1 MYSRCI
7 HYVVHESQARYKK
20 TTCRYKV
27 ICNHMYIPSLQTMDS
42 QGLLKPEHGSAS
54 VRAQGRQR
62 RSSSGQVIISP
73 DDDSWVKCSPA
84 YLQLQDE

>member
-1 MYSRCI
+1 MS
-7 HYVVHESQARYKK
+7 
-20 TTCRYKV
+20 
-27 ICNHMYIPSLQTMDS
+27 IPSLQAMDS

-62 RSSSGQVIISP
+62 RSSGGQVIISP

-84 YLQLQDE
+84 YLQLQDEWEWQQLHVYMYIVRCLM